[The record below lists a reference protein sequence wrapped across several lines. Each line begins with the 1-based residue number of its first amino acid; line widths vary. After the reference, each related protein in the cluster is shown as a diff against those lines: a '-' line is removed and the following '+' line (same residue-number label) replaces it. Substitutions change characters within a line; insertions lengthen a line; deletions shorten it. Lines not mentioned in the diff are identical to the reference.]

1 MATVSGTLIHIP
13 NRGYILLDAGE
24 GHWGQLVRKYG
35 ADPLSSSN
43 IWQVLREL
51 RCIFISHIHG
61 DHHIGLS
68 KVLTMRQQV
77 SSCLRASFTF
87 CLRDYEGL
95 EILGLRIGCGNPVVM
110 IPAESIH

>member
-24 GHWGQLVRKYG
+24 GTWGQLVRKYG
-35 ADPLSSSN
+35 ADPSSSSN

-77 SSCLRASFTF
+77 SNCLRVPFTF
-87 CLRDYEGL
+87 LIFFR
-95 EILGLRIGCGNPVVM
+95 
-110 IPAESIH
+110 S